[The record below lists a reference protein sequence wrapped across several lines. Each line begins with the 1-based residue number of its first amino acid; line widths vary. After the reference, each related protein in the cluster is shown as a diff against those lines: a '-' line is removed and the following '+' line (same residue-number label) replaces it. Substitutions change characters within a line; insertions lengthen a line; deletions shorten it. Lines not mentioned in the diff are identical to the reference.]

1 LLSGTTM
8 RRVVLVLAFVGCA
21 SPAHDNG
28 PDAAAG
34 DDVDASLGVDA
45 AIDAPPPPMIEILR
59 GVDRASAFSIAEAKT
74 LHDAHGV
81 KWTGV
86 YIGGPCSAGSGWT
99 KSLLTSMHDQLGW
112 TFMPIYVGQQ
122 SSAICGAHTLTAAQ
136 GTTDGEAAV
145 AKMQTFGWM
154 PDRDIPVCL
163 DLEAGAYSSN
173 PAGARAY
180 AKAWRDA
187 VRTGGY
193 LAYLYSNP
201 TAINNL
207 FDNNIKFDGAWPAS
221 WFYTSFHDSAPEDLD
236 QLGTRYTNKNRAWQY
251 AGSFAVSGAGSV
263 DGDTSDLLLAPKPGG
278 TNK

>member
-1 LLSGTTM
+1 M
-8 RRVVLVLAFVGCA
+8 RRLAFVIALSACA
-21 SPAHDNG
+21 HPARDNG
-28 PDAAAG
+28 PDAPGGG
-34 DDVDASLGVDA
+34 DDASPVDAATDA
-45 AIDAPPPPMIEILR
+45 AIDAPPPPPIQVLR
-59 GVDRASAFSIAEAKT
+59 GVDRASAFSLTEAKT
-74 LHDAHGV
+74 LHDVHGV

-122 SSAICGAHTLTAAQ
+122 SSAICGANSLTASQ
-136 GTTDGEAAV
+136 GTTDGQAAV

-154 PDRDIPVCL
+154 PNRSIPVCL
-163 DLEAGAYSSN
+163 DLEAGAYSSD

-180 AKAWRDA
+180 GKAWRDA
-187 VRTGGY
+187 VRAGGY

-221 WFYTSFHDSAPEDLD
+221 WFYTDFASVKPEDLD

-263 DGDTSDLLLAPKPGG
+263 DGDTSDLLLAPEPGG
-278 TNK
+278 TNN